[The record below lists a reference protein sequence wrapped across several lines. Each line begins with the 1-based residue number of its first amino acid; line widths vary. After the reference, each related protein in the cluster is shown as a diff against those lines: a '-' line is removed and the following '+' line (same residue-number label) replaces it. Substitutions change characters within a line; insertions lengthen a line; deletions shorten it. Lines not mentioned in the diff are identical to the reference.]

1 MLKIPLPSSSA
12 VWQASTATE
21 WETAMTMTR
30 QPSRGRSMQS
40 LQAALEMILPMRT
53 DHPQY
58 GKRDSLRDFFSNP
71 FAIQIFIHGIASTV
85 FEHRFRTVE
94 SACRNSVDVLKLGE
108 FEEALSRWHT
118 CFLSMGDVDRETEMA
133 RSALITYHLVSILLR
148 ESLSDIQMAAGTSYS
163 WGRAVTPQRAQEAF
177 LPLITTKPV
186 GRDGYFHAL
195 EIVSLCLNERMEISS
210 PGSMQSENQSRLSA
224 TPQPLY
230 LTYNAFI
237 GVLVLWAY
245 GLGLGRSKTSQQQ
258 PADSFGRHGK
268 KSSITL
274 VRQGSSLNGQAS
286 SNNST
291 SILANIIERESNRPD
306 MDPNEVERIRS
317 DVRLLMQMVRDRLIN
332 TSWEICMESASY
344 MSREP

>member
-1 MLKIPLPSSSA
+1 
-12 VWQASTATE
+12 
-21 WETAMTMTR
+21 
-30 QPSRGRSMQS
+30 MQS

-58 GKRDSLRDFFSNP
+58 GKRDILRDFCSNP

-85 FEHRFRTVE
+85 FEHRFRTVD
-94 SACRNSVDVLKLGE
+94 SACRPSVDVLKLSE
-108 FEEALSRWHT
+108 FEEALFRWHT
-118 CFLSMGDVDRETEMA
+118 CFLSMDDVERETEIA

-186 GRDGYFHAL
+186 GREAYFHAL
-195 EIVSLCLNERMEISS
+195 EVVSLCLNGRIEISS
-210 PGSMQSENQSRLSA
+210 TGSMQSKNQLYKSA

-245 GLGLGRSKTSQQQ
+245 GLGLGRSKTLQQQ
-258 PADSFGRHGK
+258 PADSFGRYGK
-268 KSSITL
+268 KGSITL
-274 VRQGSSLNGQAS
+274 VRQGSSRNGQAS

-291 SILANIIERESNRPD
+291 SILADIIERESNRPD
-306 MDPNEVERIRS
+306 MDPREVERIRS
-317 DVRLLMQMVRDRLIN
+317 DVKLLMQVVRDRLIN

-344 MSREP
+344 MSGLGIKLTVA

>member
-1 MLKIPLPSSSA
+1 
-12 VWQASTATE
+12 
-21 WETAMTMTR
+21 
-30 QPSRGRSMQS
+30 MQS
-40 LQAALEMILPMRT
+40 LQAAIEMLLPMRT

-58 GKRDSLRDFFSNP
+58 GKRDILRDFCSNP

-85 FEHRFRTVE
+85 FEHRFRTVD
-94 SACRNSVDVLKLGE
+94 SACRPSVDVLKLGE

-118 CFLSMGDVDRETEMA
+118 CFLSMGEVDRETEMA

-177 LPLITTKPV
+177 LPLITTNPV
-186 GRDGYFHAL
+186 GRDAYFHAL
-195 EIVSLCLNERMEISS
+195 EIVSLCLNGRIEIFS
-210 PGSMQSENQSRLSA
+210 PGSMQSENQLRLSA

-230 LTYNAFI
+230 LTYSAFI

-245 GLGLGRSKTSQQQ
+245 GLGLGRSKTSQQV

-274 VRQGSSLNGQAS
+274 VRQWSSQNGQAS

-291 SILANIIERESNRPD
+291 SILADIIERESNRPD
-306 MDPNEVERIRS
+306 MDPHEVERIRS
-317 DVRLLMQMVRDRLIN
+317 DVRLLMQVVRDRLIN

-344 MSREP
+344 MSGSGMMLTVS